1 MTVGKGLVSFKYEMQ
16 KMSGK
21 QREDDRRKYIYMI
34 LVDIVQH
41 GRTRI
46 TKVATKALEA
56 SNYVTTKA
64 GD

>member
-1 MTVGKGLVSFKYEMQ
+1 
-16 KMSGK
+16 
-21 QREDDRRKYIYMI
+21 MI

-56 SNYVTTKA
+56 SNYVTAKA